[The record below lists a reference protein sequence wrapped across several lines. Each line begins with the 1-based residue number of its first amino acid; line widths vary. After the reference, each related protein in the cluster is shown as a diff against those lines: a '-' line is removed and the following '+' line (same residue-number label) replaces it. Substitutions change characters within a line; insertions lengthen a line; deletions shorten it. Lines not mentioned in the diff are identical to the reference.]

1 MNFALGAHNYE
12 VESTKY
18 KVQSSKHSEKQRQLT
33 PRQICACIRLN
44 DFATILILMFPLW
57 LKIVF
62 TLVVC
67 VILVVNWRN
76 YGPRNF
82 LWFSDI
88 ALLVTVPALWF
99 ENGLLASMM
108 ALSIV
113 AADVAW
119 NVDFFG
125 GLMTGRS
132 LFGLGKYM
140 FDERIPWPV
149 RLVSLFHIWF
159 PALLLWMVYRLGY
172 DERALLAQTALA
184 WVVLPVSY
192 LVVTEE
198 SENINWVRGPRGER
212 QKSLPGWLYLALLML
227 ALPLLIYLPT
237 HLILK
242 RLMPLMY

>member
-1 MNFALGAHNYE
+1 
-12 VESTKY
+12 
-18 KVQSSKHSEKQRQLT
+18 
-33 PRQICACIRLN
+33 
-44 DFATILILMFPLW
+44 MFPLW
-57 LKIVF
+57 LKF
-62 TLVVC
+62 AYTLLVC

-88 ALLVTVPALWF
+88 ALLIAVPALWW

-113 AADVAW
+113 ALDVAW

-132 LFGLGKYM
+132 LFGLGDYM

-172 DERALLAQTALA
+172 DERALLAQTVLA

-192 LVVTEE
+192 LFVTEE
-198 SENINWVRGPRGER
+198 SENINWVRGLRGEP
-212 QKSLPGWLYLALLML
+212 QKWMPGGLYLVLLMI
-227 ALPLLIYLPT
+227 ALPLFIYLPS
-237 HLILK
+237 HLVLK
-242 RLMPLMY
+242 RLMP